1 MAEKAVIC
9 LAFSREVVY
18 TYKVGL
24 LWRIVR
30 ISGVC
35 MLSNFVKTQ
44 LDNLAGLVGGPFGM
58 VNESGQ
64 ILYCAGGEIPE
75 TDSLFKGYLGNPGDL
90 FAGPYFCLNDYI
102 FCPVEIQGEDSV
114 FLFTHLPEAARSEAD
129 KVACAKL
136 LSVAA
141 YALADQEIRHA
152 RKLSD
157 LFRRLITDNRK
168 GILRSEIEEICGTEI
183 AKATALKLL
192 LITPNSELS
201 IAEKEVLASVVQHI
215 FPPEQGCL
223 CVQAE
228 GSRQIVICPVDS
240 ELGGQIETYAATL
253 CDTIMAEAMVLA
265 RVSLS
270 GVFDDIS
277 DVGTAFQQAER
288 ARMIGETFDL
298 TDKYYDYNTLG
309 LEKFVFSFPTQAC
322 VEYVRETFGANFLQE
337 RSAPELLLTVKTFL
351 DCNQNG
357 SEAARVLYIHRNTMM
372 YRLEKF
378 NRLTGLDCAQFNTG
392 LRIRLA
398 MMILQYLDKKD
409 PNLLRTQK

>member
-1 MAEKAVIC
+1 
-9 LAFSREVVY
+9 
-18 TYKVGL
+18 
-24 LWRIVR
+24 
-30 ISGVC
+30 

-44 LDNLAGLVGGPFGM
+44 LDSLAGLVGGLFGM

-64 ILYCAGGEIPE
+64 ILYCAGGDVPE

-114 FLFTHLPEAARSEAD
+114 FLFTYLSEAARSESD
-129 KVACAKL
+129 KIAASKL

-141 YALADQEIRHA
+141 YAIADQEIRHE

-157 LFRRLITDNRK
+157 LFRRLIADNRK
-168 GILRSEIEEICGTEI
+168 GIARSEIEEVCGAEI
-183 AKATALKLL
+183 VKAAALRLL
-192 LITPNSELS
+192 LITPVGELS
-201 IAEKEVLASVVQHI
+201 VGEKDILASVVRNI

-223 CVQAE
+223 CVQTE
-228 GSRQIVICPVDS
+228 GSRQIVICPVDC
-240 ELGGQIETYAATL
+240 EVGKEIETLAATL
-253 CDTIMAEAMVLA
+253 CDTIMAEAMVLV

-270 GVFDDIS
+270 SVFGDINEVS
-277 DVGTAFQQAER
+277 AGFQQAER

-322 VEYVRETFGANFLQE
+322 VEYVKETFGENFLNE
-337 RSAPELLLTVKTFL
+337 RSAGELLLTVKTFL

-372 YRLEKF
+372 YRLDKF

-398 MMILQYLDKKD
+398 MMILQYLEKKD
-409 PNLLRTQK
+409 LGLLRGQK

>member
-1 MAEKAVIC
+1 
-9 LAFSREVVY
+9 
-18 TYKVGL
+18 
-24 LWRIVR
+24 
-30 ISGVC
+30 

-44 LDNLAGLVGGPFGM
+44 LDSLAGLVGGLFGM

-64 ILYCAGGEIPE
+64 ILYCAGGDLPE

-114 FLFTHLPEAARSEAD
+114 FLFTYLPEAARSEAD
-129 KVACAKL
+129 KVAAAKL

-141 YALADQEIRHA
+141 YAIADQEIRHE

-157 LFRRLITDNRK
+157 LFRRMIADNRK
-168 GILRSEIEEICGTEI
+168 GILRSEIEEICGMEI
-183 AKATALKLL
+183 AKANALRLL
-192 LITPNSELS
+192 LITPAGELS
-201 IAEKEVLASVVQHI
+201 AGEKEILASVVRNI

-223 CVQAE
+223 CVQTE
-228 GSRQIVICPVDS
+228 GSRLIVIFPVDC
-240 ELGGQIETYAATL
+240 EVGQEIETYAGTL
-253 CDTIMAEAMVLA
+253 GDTIMAEVMVLV

-270 GVFDDIS
+270 GVFGDINEVS
-277 DVGTAFQQAER
+277 AGFQQAER

-298 TDKYYDYNTLG
+298 ADKYYDYNTLG

-322 VEYVRETFGANFLQE
+322 VEYVKETFGENFLRE
-337 RSAPELLLTVKTFL
+337 RSAGELLLTVKTFL

-372 YRLEKF
+372 YRLDKF

-398 MMILQYLDKKD
+398 MMILQYLEKKD
-409 PNLLRTQK
+409 PGLLRGQK

>member
-1 MAEKAVIC
+1 
-9 LAFSREVVY
+9 
-18 TYKVGL
+18 
-24 LWRIVR
+24 
-30 ISGVC
+30 

-44 LDNLAGLVGGPFGM
+44 LDSLAGLVGGLFGM

-64 ILYCAGGEIPE
+64 ILYCAGGDLPE

-114 FLFTHLPEAARSEAD
+114 FLFTYLPEAARSEAD
-129 KVACAKL
+129 KVAAAKL

-141 YALADQEIRHA
+141 YAIADQEIRHE

-157 LFRRLITDNRK
+157 LFRRMIADNRK

-183 AKATALKLL
+183 AKANALRLL
-192 LITPNSELS
+192 LITPAGELS
-201 IAEKEVLASVVQHI
+201 AGEKEILASVVRNI

-223 CVQAE
+223 CVQTE
-228 GSRQIVICPVDS
+228 GSRLIVIFPVDC
-240 ELGGQIETYAATL
+240 EVGQEIETYAGTL
-253 CDTIMAEAMVLA
+253 GDTIMAEVMVLV

-270 GVFDDIS
+270 GVFGDINEVS
-277 DVGTAFQQAER
+277 AGFQQAER

-298 TDKYYDYNTLG
+298 ADKYYDYNTLG

-322 VEYVRETFGANFLQE
+322 VEYVKETFGENFLRE
-337 RSAPELLLTVKTFL
+337 RSAGELLLTVKTFL

-372 YRLEKF
+372 YRLDKF

-398 MMILQYLDKKD
+398 MMILQYLEKKD
-409 PNLLRTQK
+409 PGLLRGQK

>member
-1 MAEKAVIC
+1 
-9 LAFSREVVY
+9 
-18 TYKVGL
+18 
-24 LWRIVR
+24 
-30 ISGVC
+30 

-44 LDNLAGLVGGPFGM
+44 LDSLAGLVGGLFGM

-64 ILYCAGGEIPE
+64 ILYCAGGELPE

-114 FLFTHLPEAARSEAD
+114 FLFTHLPEAARSESD
-129 KVACAKL
+129 KVASAKL
-136 LSVAA
+136 LAVAA
-141 YALADQEIRHA
+141 YAIADQEIRHE
-152 RKLSD
+152 RKLAD
-157 LFRRLITDNRK
+157 LFRRLIADNRK
-168 GILRSEIEEICGTEI
+168 GILRSEIEEICGTDI
-183 AKATALKLL
+183 VKSTSLRLL
-192 LITPNSELS
+192 LVTPASDLS
-201 IAEKEVLASVVQHI
+201 VGEKDVLASVIRNI
-215 FPPEQGCL
+215 FPAEQGCL

-228 GSRQIVICPVDS
+228 GSRQIVVCPLDS
-240 ELGGQIETYAATL
+240 ETGGQIEEYASTL
-253 CDTIMAEAMVLA
+253 CDTIMAEAMVLV

-270 GVFDDIS
+270 GVFGDIS
-277 DVGTAFQQAER
+277 EVGLAFQQAER

-298 TDKYYDYNTLG
+298 TDKYYDYTTLG

-322 VEYVRETFGANFLQE
+322 VDYVKETFGANFLNE
-337 RSAPELLLTVKTFL
+337 RSAGELLLTVKTFL

-398 MMILQYLDKKD
+398 MMILQYLEKKD
-409 PNLLRTQK
+409 PGLLRGQK